1 MFAQCGL
8 LDAVKP
14 FFPGYGTFLT
24 SSKVINSTNLRYL
37 HLVKNDKI
45 VYPTNPLIL
54 RETKDGIEECRLVHV
69 SDRDV
74 RIVAEAHAN
83 FMKDHGAEVG
93 SGETKELTVRQSR
106 LLGEASR
113 VYLKRKA
120 TKSPSGPRKQ
130 KTAKVTTGP
139 RKPRR
144 QRKLLVDATNEEK
157 ERAEL
162 AEDLKK
168 IAALQEKEKKLEN
181 TYESGIDQKEFDDM
195 YSKLPPRDDPQT
207 LANQRIIYGPVNGK
221 FP

>member
-1 MFAQCGL
+1 
-8 LDAVKP
+8 
-14 FFPGYGTFLT
+14 
-24 SSKVINSTNLRYL
+24 
-37 HLVKNDKI
+37 VKNDKI

-120 TKSPSGPRKQ
+120 TKSPSGPRKL
-130 KTAKVTTGP
+130 
-139 RKPRR
+139 
-144 QRKLLVDATNEEK
+144 QR
-157 ERAEL
+157 
-162 AEDLKK
+162 
-168 IAALQEKEKKLEN
+168 
-181 TYESGIDQKEFDDM
+181 
-195 YSKLPPRDDPQT
+195 
-207 LANQRIIYGPVNGK
+207 
-221 FP
+221 